1 MNLSRYPSTALTTP
15 DALEKLSML
24 LPSPAVPRS
33 KGYKTRAL
41 FSISEESDMQL
52 PPKDTTS
59 SPPGP
64 LTWTRSQ
71 ALTGELC
78 EKSGVF
84 RVRQAMISS
93 TTSP

>member
-1 MNLSRYPSTALTTP
+1 MNLSRYPGTALTTP

-64 LTWTRSQ
+64 LTWTRFQ
-71 ALTGELC
+71 ALTGESC
-78 EKSGVF
+78 EKEWGFSCKAGHDL
-84 RVRQAMISS
+84 
-93 TTSP
+93 